1 MYYTIQNG
9 NLITA
14 MNRGALAKY
23 YDKVQILPDDYVE
36 RKYIVENGKLV
47 FNTMYEQEVQE
58 KEAERLSKLSLT
70 KREVFLAIYKNSG
83 LTPDE
88 IRAGI
93 SDAEALIEFEYANEY
108 YRGNPLI
115 DLIGSSLGYT
125 KADLDYLFENKEL
138 PIKDTANG
146 GEEDA

>member
-47 FNTMYEQEVQE
+47 FNTLYEQELQE
-58 KEAERLSKLSLT
+58 KENERLSKLTLT
-70 KREVFLAIYKNSG
+70 KREVFLAIYKDCG

-88 IRAGI
+88 IKAGI
-93 SDAEALIEFEYANEY
+93 SDAEALIEMEYANEY

-115 DLIGSSLGYT
+115 DLIGSSLGYSKT
-125 KADLDYLFENKEL
+125 DLDYLFENKEF
-138 PIKDTANG
+138 PIREITSG
-146 GEEDA
+146 GEENA